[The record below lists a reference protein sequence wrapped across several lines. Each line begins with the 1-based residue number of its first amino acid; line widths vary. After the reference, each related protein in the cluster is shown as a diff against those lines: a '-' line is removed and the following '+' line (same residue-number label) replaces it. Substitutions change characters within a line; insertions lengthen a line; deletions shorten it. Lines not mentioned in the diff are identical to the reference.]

1 VLEVNGSAVTPLYAA
16 AGNNVIANGTLVG
29 YLTVTA
35 TGTEVTVTYDMLP
48 GFTMDVAQLYVGS
61 TLPTTAAPG
70 QLGNIHDLTDASSD
84 TFTVA
89 YSGTHVYVAGH
100 ADVCGSKW

>member
-1 VLEVNGSAVTPLYAA
+1 M
-16 AGNNVIANGTLVG
+16 G
-29 YLTVTA
+29 YLTVNA
-35 TGTEVTVTYDMLP
+35 TGTQVTVTYDMLP

-89 YSGTHVYVAGH
+89 YSGTHLYVAAH
-100 ADVCGSKW
+100 ADVCGSNW